1 MKQQRTKHE
10 PGYKAKVAR
19 AALREEETVPE
30 LSKSK
35 AMAQRI
41 VELEM
46 DKRLLE
52 AQLERSKAVI
62 EIQKKLSLLL
72 HIPLTQTIGG
82 EF

>member
-1 MKQQRTKHE
+1 MKQQRMKHK
-10 PGYKAKVAR
+10 PGIKAKVAR
-19 AALREEETVPE
+19 AVLREGETVPE

-41 VELEM
+41 VVLEM
-46 DKRLLE
+46 ERRLLE

-72 HIPLTQTIGG
+72 HIPLTQTIGD